1 MTLKSALQDLRE
13 TTLAAISGLL
23 AKLAYL
29 GSLRRREG
37 GYQHWGM
44 ALVHGEESSDRA
56 LKAAHTEVLSTV
68 LRTPISD
75 LVEDLRESSQ
85 DSEKN
90 AGAYLEDMRQQGNEL
105 LPSPQDAVSASHLNS
120 VLVALSSLEKSKK
133 RATPSASSQLPQPGR

>member
-29 GSLRRREG
+29 GSLRRHEG

-44 ALVHGEESSDRA
+44 SLVHGEESSDRA
-56 LKAAHTEVLSTV
+56 LKAAHSEVLSTV

-85 DSEKN
+85 GSEKS
-90 AGAYLEDMRQQGNEL
+90 AATYVEGMREQGNEL
-105 LPSPQDAVSASHLNS
+105 LPSPQDTVSASHLNS
-120 VLVALSSLEKSKK
+120 VLIALSSLEKNQKP
-133 RATPSASSQLPQPGR
+133 ANPSAS